1 MDTKPALETKLVQEF
16 VSVAHSDLNRVK
28 ELLAQEPALVNATWD
43 WGGGDFETALGAA
56 GHMGR
61 KDIAN
66 FLLEQGARIDIFVAA
81 MLGNLDIVKA
91 ALAAYPDSINT
102 PGPHGIPLIAHAKA
116 GGDDA
121 KVVLEYL
128 ESLAK

>member
-16 VSVAHSDLNRVK
+16 VSVAHSDFKSVK
-28 ELLAQEPALVNATWD
+28 AMLAQEPALVNAAWY

-61 KDIAN
+61 RDIAE
-66 FLLEQGARIDIFVAA
+66 FLLSNGARIDIFVAA
-81 MLGNLDIVKA
+81 MLGNLEIVIA
-91 ALAAYPDSINT
+91 AQSAYPESINT

-116 GGDDA
+116 GGEEA
-121 KVVLEYL
+121 KAVLEFL
-128 ESLAK
+128 ESNQK

>member
-1 MDTKPALETKLVQEF
+1 MDTKPALEAKLVQEF

-61 KDIAN
+61 NDIAN
-66 FLLEQGARIDIFVAA
+66 YLLENGARLEIFAAA
-81 MLGNLDIVKA
+81 MLGKLDVVKA
-91 ALAAYPDSINT
+91 ALNAYPESINT

-121 KVVLEYL
+121 KSVLEFL